1 MPETLMP
8 IALSQLAVPTSE
20 TFTSIQGEGTLA
32 GTPSHFIRLSGCNLR
47 CSWCDTPYASWSP
60 DGSAIDL
67 ASLVAGAKASG
78 VRHVVVTGGEPM
90 MFPHIVPLTRALLAL
105 GLHITIETAGTIIP
119 VASGGE
125 RVACDLLSLSPKLSN
140 STPGANGTPDPRDP
154 EGIWASR
161 HESRRINLPVLQQLL
176 DEHPTRQI
184 KFVVR
189 NEQDLPEIDSV
200 LATLRGWTPSSIFLM
215 PEGVTPPSP
224 ERKAWVTSLCI
235 ARGWR
240 YGTRL
245 HIELF
250 GNVRG
255 T

>member
-1 MPETLMP
+1 MP

-20 TFTSIQGEGTLA
+20 TFTSIQGEGSLA

-47 CSWCDTPYASWSP
+47 CSWCDTPYASWEP
-60 DGSAIDL
+60 DGSQMDL
-67 ASLVAGAKASG
+67 ASLVAGARASG
-78 VRHVVVTGGEPM
+78 VRHVVVTGGEPL
-90 MFPHIVPLTRALLAL
+90 MFPQVVPLTHALRDL
-105 GLHITIETAGTIIP
+105 GLHITIETAGTILP
-119 VASGGE
+119 ANVQGH

-140 STPGANGTPDPRDP
+140 STPGNSGTSDPRDP
-154 EGIWASR
+154 DGVWARR
-161 HESRRINLPVLQQLL
+161 HESRRLNLPVLQQLL
-176 DEHPTRQI
+176 DEHPSRQI

-189 NEQDLPEIDSV
+189 GERDLPEIDLL
-200 LATLRGWTPSSIFLM
+200 LATLRGWTPADIYLM

-224 ERKAWVTSLCI
+224 ERKAWLTALSS
-235 ARGWR
+235 ARGWQ
-240 YGTRL
+240 YCPRL